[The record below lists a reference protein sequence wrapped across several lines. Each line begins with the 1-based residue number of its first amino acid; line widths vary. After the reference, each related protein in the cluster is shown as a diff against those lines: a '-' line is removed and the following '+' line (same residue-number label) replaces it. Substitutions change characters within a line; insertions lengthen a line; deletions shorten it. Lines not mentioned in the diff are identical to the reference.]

1 MAGAAYLRT
10 FGLAT
15 VLLAAAAGG
24 YVVFFRDDASL
35 RAAAP
40 VPPAPLEL
48 PTTVPVAPPVPAPI
62 APAFVIA
69 EVDGVVEVRR
79 NGTWAPVAAGD
90 TITQTEAIK
99 TAALGHA
106 TLRSGEGDEL
116 VLQPRV
122 ELEVGALGRTV
133 TELTLTRGKVR
144 AAPAAGSERFQIT
157 SYGARTSA
165 PGGARFTVFAD
176 ARGAVTVASEDGEVK
191 VLARER
197 EVTLHPREET
207 YVAPGNPPAAPTV
220 IPDAVFV
227 TVAWPE
233 GELHAKS
240 ATLRG
245 RARPGTQVSV
255 NGEDAPVAA
264 DGTFVAQVP
273 LANGKNPVRVVAE
286 AMDGKKAE
294 RSGSVQADTKGPPL
308 EADPTQ
314 LYAPKP
320 ASPSPS
326 PSPSPKQP

>member
-1 MAGAAYLRT
+1 MARAAYLRT
-10 FGLAT
+10 FAIAALLLGLAT
-15 VLLAAAAGG
+15 LGYFVL
-24 YVVFFRDDASL
+24 FRDDASL

-40 VPPAPLEL
+40 VPAAPIE
-48 PTTVPVAPPVPAPI
+48 PRPVAPPAPPPVV
-62 APAFVIA
+62 PAFVIA
-69 EVDGVVEVRR
+69 DVEGQVEVRR

-90 TITQTEAIK
+90 TLTQAEAIK
-99 TAALGHA
+99 TSALGRA
-106 TLRSGEGDEL
+106 TLRSGAGDEL

-157 SYGARTSA
+157 SYGARASA
-165 PGGARFTVFAD
+165 PGGAHFTVFAD

-191 VLARER
+191 VLARDH
-197 EVTLHPREET
+197 EVVLRTREET
-207 YVAPGNPPAAPTV
+207 YVAPGKEPAAPTA

-227 TVAWPE
+227 TVAWPA

-273 LANGKNPVRVVAE
+273 LADGKNPVRVVAE
-286 AMDGKKAE
+286 GMDGKKTE

-308 EADPTQ
+308 EADPDQ

-320 ASPSPS
+320 
-326 PSPSPKQP
+326 PKPQ